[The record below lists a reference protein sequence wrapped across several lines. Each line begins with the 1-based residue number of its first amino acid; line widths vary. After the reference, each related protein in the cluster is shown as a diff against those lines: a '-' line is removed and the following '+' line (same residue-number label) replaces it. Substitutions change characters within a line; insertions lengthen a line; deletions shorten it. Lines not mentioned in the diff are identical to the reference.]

1 MCARPWA
8 LFCVLILIAG
18 HSTAQ
23 VQQAEDFTGP
33 VRLRQP
39 AVTVPGPSLAEPR
52 SGQRTGQALGATN
65 ARDSGEPL
73 PGEFELFVQS
83 VSGSSTPIRRLGVE
97 LVTGELEGGSA
108 DLGSLVPPDY
118 VVAPG
123 DEVLVT
129 MWGSVDADLRLYVDR
144 SGRITIPRVGA
155 VQVGGVRNSEL
166 AEVIERRASKV
177 FRNFQL
183 TATLGQLR
191 GIRVFVT
198 GFVTKP
204 GTYTVSNL
212 STVVG
217 ALMQA
222 GGPSAAGSF
231 RQIEL
236 RRGANKLATFDLYD
250 LLLKG
255 DRSGDVI
262 LQAGDVVHV
271 GPVGPQAGV
280 IGSVNKPVVVE
291 LKPGETVADALLMAG
306 GFSAVADRSRLLIE
320 RLQDRQMKRAAE
332 LKLPTD
338 LQAGLSHGDVV
349 RALSVTASILSSEFQ
364 NKRVRVEGEVL
375 RPGDYLLPANS
386 TLEDALKAAGG
397 LTPAAYLF
405 GTNLSRESV
414 RLVQQENYERALRDL
429 EASLTRNAASQRTAT
444 SEQAA
449 AVNASASAEAR
460 LIERLRAVRPT
471 GRIVLTMSAEA
482 PALPA
487 LAVEDGDRL
496 YIPSRPSTVG
506 VFGSVFNGGNY
517 LVRPESTVEDI
528 LRLAGGPT
536 KGADEGSIFVVR
548 VDGSVISA
556 AQNRRGWFSAGKA
569 LGDFPALPGDTIFV
583 PEEMNKTTFTQTA
596 KEWTQILAQFGLG
609 VAAIRSLNN

>member
-1 MCARPWA
+1 M
-8 LFCVLILIAG
+8 
-18 HSTAQ
+18 
-23 VQQAEDFTGP
+23 
-33 VRLRQP
+33 
-39 AVTVPGPSLAEPR
+39 PSQSQAEPR
-52 SGQRTGQALGATN
+52 LSRRAV
-65 ARDSGEPL
+65 DPL
-73 PGEFELFVQS
+73 PGEFELFVQGAA
-83 VSGSSTPIRRLGVE
+83 GSSAPIRRLGVE

-129 MWGSVDADLRLYVDR
+129 LWGSVDADLRLYVDR
-144 SGRITIPRVGA
+144 TGRITIPRVGA

-166 AEVIERRASKV
+166 TAVIERRVANV

-183 TATLGQLR
+183 TATLGQLK
-191 GIRVFVT
+191 GIRIFVT
-198 GFVTKP
+198 GFVTRP

-236 RRGANKLATFDLYD
+236 RRGASKFATFDLYD

-271 GPVGPQAGV
+271 GSVGPQAGV

-291 LKPGETVADALLMAG
+291 LKPGETVADVLLMAG

-320 RLQDRQMKRAAE
+320 RLQDRQMKRASE

-338 LQAGLSHGDVV
+338 LQTGLSHGDVV

-397 LTPAAYLF
+397 LTPAAHLF

-429 EASLTRNAASQRTAT
+429 EASLTRSAASQRAVTA
-444 SEQAA
+444 EQAA
-449 AVNASASAEAR
+449 AANASASAEAR

-471 GRIVLTMSAEA
+471 GRIVLTMRAEE
-482 PALPA
+482 PGLPA

-548 VDGSVISA
+548 IDGSVISA

-583 PEEMNKTTFTQTA
+583 PEEMDKTTFTQTA